1 MKKVIW
7 RPKAVSRPALMLI
20 ALLSGVG
27 MLMVE
32 RLRVDREQPYF
43 DLKIAATETA
53 DRAFNEIKKQRMKVK
68 EIDPAYDPLETGLIG
83 INMSVITSVNGV
95 LPSKQTS
102 ANPNF
107 AAVLV
112 DMLMRAGV
120 KEGDMVGVGL
130 SGSFPALNVCTI
142 TAIETIGA
150 TPLIISSGAASQWG
164 ANLPEFMWIDM
175 EKLLYD
181 QGIIEHRSLA
191 ASIGGDED
199 SGKNLSPE
207 GIVAIQAAIERCDLP
222 MIIANDF
229 TGAVDE
235 RMRLMR
241 EEAGLQA
248 IRAYINVGGGAVSAG
263 TSLGKK
269 LFDAGLN
276 MRPPMRMPPELDGVM
291 PRFSKLGVPVINV
304 IDIVSLA
311 ERYGLPTA
319 PPLPEELTAIRD
331 QFEPGQGAVFVAVD
345 YNRALTV
352 GVLVAIVASLFG
364 FIRSDIGFRLLQGG
378 HTRKQVGHPE
388 PMV

>member
-142 TAIETIGA
+142 TAIDTKEA
-150 TPLIISSGAASQWG
+150 EAAAGEGQR
-164 ANLPEFMWIDM
+164 ID
-175 EKLLYD
+175 
-181 QGIIEHRSLA
+181 LA
-191 ASIGGDED
+191 AQY
-199 SGKNLSPE
+199 LH
-207 GIVAIQAAIERCDLP
+207 AQ
-222 MIIANDF
+222 
-229 TGAVDE
+229 
-235 RMRLMR
+235 
-241 EEAGLQA
+241 
-248 IRAYINVGGGAVSAG
+248 
-263 TSLGKK
+263 
-269 LFDAGLN
+269 
-276 MRPPMRMPPELDGVM
+276 
-291 PRFSKLGVPVINV
+291 
-304 IDIVSLA
+304 
-311 ERYGLPTA
+311 
-319 PPLPEELTAIRD
+319 
-331 QFEPGQGAVFVAVD
+331 
-345 YNRALTV
+345 
-352 GVLVAIVASLFG
+352 
-364 FIRSDIGFRLLQGG
+364 
-378 HTRKQVGHPE
+378 RKA
-388 PMV
+388 